1 MLNLTA
7 AIILFGWSY
16 AQYRDAENSG
26 AAEPQRKKVLRHAAM
41 ALGAILL
48 GCAFPLS
55 GILLGTNVVVI
66 VVLALFLAVLARL
79 RGTRHERMVVAGFL
93 LLGIVGL
100 GVLGW
105 RYVLLER
112 GTAAFRRGVIALTR
126 GLEDGRETELR
137 DRLKSFCE
145 TENMERYSEAA
156 PAFEEA
162 VTLPLRF
169 VPENAA
175 PGGVIRQSERP
186 ETEAGR

>member
-1 MLNLTA
+1 MLNLAA

-16 AQYRDAENSG
+16 AQYRDTQNSG
-26 AAEPQRKKVLRHAAM
+26 APEPQRKKVLRHAAM

-55 GILLGTNVVVI
+55 GVALGMNAIVI
-66 VVLALFLAVLARL
+66 VLLALFLAVLVRL
-79 RGTRHERMVVAGFL
+79 RGTRRERLTTVVFL
-93 LLGIVGL
+93 IL
-100 GVLGW
+100 GVIGIGTLGW
-105 RYVLLER
+105 RYLLLER
-112 GTAAFRRGVIALTR
+112 SADSFRRGVIALTC

-186 ETEAGR
+186 EAEAGR

>member
-1 MLNLTA
+1 MLNLAA

-16 AQYRDAENSG
+16 AQYRDMQNSG
-26 AAEPQRKKVLRHAAM
+26 APEPQWKKVLRHAAM

-55 GILLGTNVVVI
+55 GVQLGANVVVI
-66 VVLALFLAVLARL
+66 VVLGLFLAVLARL
-79 RGTRHERMVVAGFL
+79 RGTKQERMATAGFL
-93 LLGIVGL
+93 VLGIVGL

-112 GTAAFRRGVIALTR
+112 SSDAFRRGVIALAH
-126 GLEDGRETELR
+126 GLEEGREAELR
-137 DRLKSFCE
+137 ESLKSFCE
-145 TENMERYSEAA
+145 TENSGRYSLEA
-156 PAFEEA
+156 PAFEKA
-162 VTLPLRF
+162 VALPLRF